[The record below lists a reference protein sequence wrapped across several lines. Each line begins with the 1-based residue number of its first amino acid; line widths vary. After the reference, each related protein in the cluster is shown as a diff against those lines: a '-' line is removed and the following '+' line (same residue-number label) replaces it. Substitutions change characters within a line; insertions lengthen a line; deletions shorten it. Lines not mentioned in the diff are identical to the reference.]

1 MTLIA
6 VKPGCRSLERLITRV
21 RVRQVTSF
29 RYYGSKFKMSATT
42 RYDTIIVGSGQSGT
56 PLASAFANAGR
67 KTAIIDRAHI
77 GGTCINEGCTPT
89 KTMIASGRAAYLTRR
104 SKDYGVSYDGDVRV
118 DMTKIRQRKR
128 DIVSSWSE
136 GGESRLVKNGVDVLR
151 GEARFTGPKTLAVK
165 MTKGSEEKSVT
176 ADLIL
181 LNVGERPSRPN
192 IPGLDD
198 IDQTRV
204 LNSTSIMELGE
215 VPSHLVVLGGGY
227 IGMEFG
233 QLFRRLGAEVT
244 IVQRASQLVPREDED
259 VAKIVLEILKEDGI
273 TVHLS
278 SSATSISK
286 SEDDMSSF
294 KLRIQTSSNET
305 ISIAGSHILLATGR
319 IPNTGTLNLEAA
331 GVKTNSRGHYIVDE
345 KLATSAPGIYGLGDA
360 HGGPA
365 FTHISYDDFRVIR
378 ANLLPEATPSTTPKM
393 NTTSAS
399 KSRNLVPYVMYT
411 DPQLG
416 HVGLHD
422 RDLKASGRKYKTAKM
437 PMSYVARAI
446 ETEET
451 RGLMKATVDAETG
464 EILGFTCLGVEGG
477 EIMAIMQTAMM
488 GGLKWYDMEAA
499 VWAHPSLAESLNNL
513 WGYLE

>member
-1 MTLIA
+1 M
-6 VKPGCRSLERLITRV
+6 
-21 RVRQVTSF
+21 
-29 RYYGSKFKMSATT
+29 
-42 RYDTIIVGSGQSGT
+42 
-56 PLASAFANAGR
+56 
-67 KTAIIDRAHI
+67 
-77 GGTCINEGCTPT
+77 
-89 KTMIASGRAAYLTRR
+89 
-104 SKDYGVSYDGDVRV
+104 
-118 DMTKIRQRKR
+118 
-128 DIVSSWSE
+128 
-136 GGESRLVKNGVDVLR
+136 
-151 GEARFTGPKTLAVK
+151 
-165 MTKGSEEKSVT
+165 
-176 ADLIL
+176 
-181 LNVGERPSRPN
+181 
-192 IPGLDD
+192 
-198 IDQTRV
+198 
-204 LNSTSIMELGE
+204 
-215 VPSHLVVLGGGY
+215 
-227 IGMEFG
+227 
-233 QLFRRLGAEVT
+233 
-244 IVQRASQLVPREDED
+244 
-259 VAKIVLEILKEDGI
+259 
-273 TVHLS
+273 
-278 SSATSISK
+278 
-286 SEDDMSSF
+286 
-294 KLRIQTSSNET
+294 
-305 ISIAGSHILLATGR
+305 
-319 IPNTGTLNLEAA
+319 
-331 GVKTNSRGHYIVDE
+331 KTNSRGHYIVDE